1 MNEWMK
7 FNKKK
12 KRGNRIIFKWR
23 SEKLRKKTKNKKL
36 KNILFKGLM
45 EITFFLG
52 KMGIFFPSYSY
63 SSENIEEFWKRKEIF
78 FIFLSF

>member
-23 SEKLRKKTKNKKL
+23 SEKLRKKNKKQ
-36 KNILFKGLM
+36 K
-45 EITFFLG
+45 
-52 KMGIFFPSYSY
+52 
-63 SSENIEEFWKRKEIF
+63 IEEYT
-78 FIFLSF
+78 L